1 MKKKKNQN
9 TEEDSEI
16 YIKRQQQQH
25 QRNRGSTGMNLK
37 KLVINS
43 AKFKTTEMYNF
54 KMVRNY

>member
-9 TEEDSEI
+9 TEEGGEI
-16 YIKRQQQQH
+16 YIKRQQQH

-43 AKFKTTEMYNF
+43 AKFKTT
-54 KMVRNY
+54 